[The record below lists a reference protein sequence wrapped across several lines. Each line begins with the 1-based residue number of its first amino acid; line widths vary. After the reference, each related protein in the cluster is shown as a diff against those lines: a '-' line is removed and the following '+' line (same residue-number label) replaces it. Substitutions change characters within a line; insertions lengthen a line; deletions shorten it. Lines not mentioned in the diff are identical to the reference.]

1 MKTEKI
7 AQCDTTSDAL
17 NLLRAVAECKKK
29 KTQMQQKRAH
39 MLVDRLDVDDRDVRA
54 LSALS
59 GRLLSLLTDNYSLIY
74 THSLTY

>member
-54 LSALS
+54 LSLS
-59 GRLLSLLTDNYSLIY
+59 RRLLSLLIDIYSLIY
-74 THSLTY
+74 TH